1 MASGTPSHK
10 AVLIPPL
17 RADTSV
23 QRLGSS
29 PVAAHYTETVE
40 ENQAVDIG
48 VMVGMGAPFRRLSL
62 GITENH
68 GHFLAGKA
76 SLVHV
81 LTASEIQ
88 YARP

>member
-1 MASGTPSHK
+1 MASWTPSHK

-23 QRLGSS
+23 KRLGSS

-40 ENQAVDIG
+40 ENRAVDIG
-48 VMVGMGAPFRRLSL
+48 VGMGAPFRRLSL